1 MNKRTPLLEC
11 MIAFLPVLI
20 AAVKDFAQSVNIRF
34 ANPELRY
41 FRNEFI
47 YKSYMETRVYEKLL

>member
-34 ANPELRY
+34 ANPEL
-41 FRNEFI
+41 
-47 YKSYMETRVYEKLL
+47 